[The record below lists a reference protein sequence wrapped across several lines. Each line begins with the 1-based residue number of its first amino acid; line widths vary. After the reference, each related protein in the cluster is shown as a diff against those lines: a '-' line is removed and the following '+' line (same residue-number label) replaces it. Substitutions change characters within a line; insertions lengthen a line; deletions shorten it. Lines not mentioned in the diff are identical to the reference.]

1 MGKLK
6 NALTKARNLL
16 RQWRKRRRLRHTDFS
31 IIANNCWAGFAYQEY
46 GLPYNTPTIG
56 LFITDIDYI
65 KFLERLDYYLSLPL
79 EFVTPRA
86 VPGYS
91 ASRKLYDKEIIYPI
105 GRLDDIYIWFMHYA
119 SPEEAR
125 TKWERRK
132 KRINHGRLLVKWS
145 QRYGN
150 DPELMHRFLALPFKN
165 KIAFVEPA
173 AAIDD
178 PRVIVVPEL
187 ERLNR
192 EGGDE
197 TDYTLRQIDIL
208 SLLNSIE

>member
-1 MGKLK
+1 M
-6 NALTKARNLL
+6 TKARNLL
-16 RQWRKRRRLRHTDFS
+16 RQWRNRRQLRHTDFS
-31 IIANNCWAGFAYQEY
+31 IIANNCWAGFAYQEF

-86 VPGYS
+86 VPGYA
-91 ASRKLYDKEIIYPI
+91 ASRKLYDKDITYPI
-105 GRLDDIYIWFMHYA
+105 GRLDDIYIWFMHYTDR
-119 SPEEAR
+119 EEAR
-125 TKWERRK
+125 AKWERRK
-132 KRINHGRLLVKWS
+132 ARLNRNRLLVKWS

-150 DPELMHRFLALPFKN
+150 DPDLMRRFLTLPFKN

-178 PRVIVVPEL
+178 PHVIVVPEL

-192 EGGDE
+192 QGGDE
-197 TDYTLRQIDIL
+197 TDYTLRRIDL
-208 SLLNSIE
+208 PALLNSIE